1 MTADLSGIRS
11 LLAGITPGPWELDW
25 SGNVVQSLDLVVRTG
40 EHTLER
46 EGIVPAEYVRGDDA
60 AFIAAAPS
68 TVARLLG
75 IVERVEK
82 VHEPIEALMYSG
94 SHQRLVKVCTGC
106 GTDDGNWQRW
116 PCPTIKAIREG

>member
-46 EGIVPAEYVRGDDA
+46 EGIIPAEYVRGEDA

-75 IVERVEK
+75 IVEAQQSALAKVELACDAMDAGVSIRAGDPRTK
-82 VHEPIEALMYSG
+82 
-94 SHQRLVKVCTGC
+94 SHAATAIRA
-106 GTDDGNWQRW
+106 
-116 PCPTIKAIREG
+116 AIREALGEDA